1 MMNRRKY
8 LAAVGAATSLG
19 LAGCSSGTGGN
30 NSSGNGSGGS
40 GSGGNGSG
48 GENTEAAGGDEA
60 TEMESGDDSTD
71 ASGDMTESSGE
82 ATEAEE
88 AEGET
93 ATESDESGSDEST
106 ETSGGDDSGGS
117 SSIEDSGDTD
127 VSLQSADV
135 ADAYSLDSVAYYSE
149 DMSNGVRGEVTN
161 TSDSTISYTGI
172 QVRFYDSDDTRIGE
186 TLDNTTD
193 LGAGETYAFDAIGA
207 LMSDEA
213 DSVASY
219 TISVSDSAF

>member
-1 MMNRRKY
+1 MMDRRKY

-40 GSGGNGSG
+40 G
-48 GENTEAAGGDEA
+48 GESTEAAGGNEA

-71 ASGDMTESSGE
+71 ASGDTTESSEE
-82 ATEAEE
+82 ATETAGEDGE
-88 AEGET
+88 DEDGGET
-93 ATESDESGSDEST
+93 ATESDESSSDEST
-106 ETSGGDDSGGS
+106 ETSGGDGSGES

-135 ADAYSLDSVAYYSE
+135 ADAYSLDSVAYYSD

-207 LMSDEA
+207 LTGDDA